1 MTSEAGWKLSST
13 SGWLMSALK
22 EYGLFKAGHTFGVLA
37 VSLVFGFSQVLEAN
51 LPSI

>member
-37 VSLVFGFSQVLEAN
+37 VSLVFRFSQVLEAN
-51 LPSI
+51 FPSI